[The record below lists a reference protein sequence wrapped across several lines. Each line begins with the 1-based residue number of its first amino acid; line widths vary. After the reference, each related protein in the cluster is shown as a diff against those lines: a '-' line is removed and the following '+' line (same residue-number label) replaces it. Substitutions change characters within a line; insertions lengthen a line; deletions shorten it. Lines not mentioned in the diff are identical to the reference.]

1 MKNSNTIR
9 WAITLF
15 CILFLFSVISA
26 IFLNLYV
33 PGWHF
38 FKCIRLLMLE
48 SVSLVFFLIPFLLIK
63 WNLVKKIYWL
73 FTIVLFFPNIIISYS
88 LYKYMKIRMDYSVFF
103 LLDDLMQWHL
113 IKDFITSY
121 LNLNIIKCCLLL
133 VICIV
138 FIFVLYK
145 FLKFFF
151 SLNIESKKSD
161 YYIAF
166 LVCGFLSILIL
177 GAYMTPY
184 KNKVAGFWNTPW
196 FINAFHQYLIYKN
209 KPNVLNQISEKNLS
223 EILKNF
229 KDTSKSNICGVVMI
243 GESLSR
249 VPMSMYGY
257 KRNTTPNML
266 KIIMSKNEGEI
277 IRFQGKT
284 RLKYTSPS
292 LLQALS
298 FSENNIVKKSAPIAK
313 IMNAYGVKSYM
324 LTSVYDTEF
333 ALKKLF
339 DGMIYLGG
347 IPTDVEISK
356 WHDDNLVKIFFDKM
370 NTLTSVK
377 DCIFMHFQGSHFV
390 FENKYPSK
398 FKKFDNL
405 KDVYTEQYK
414 SPKDIYTYNT
424 YDNTVLYFD
433 SIFGSIATEL
443 NKRQEPSFILYF
455 SDHGEGA
462 VVDELR
468 GATREN
474 IERIYNVPLF
484 IWFSESY
491 IKIYPE
497 VVKMMRL
504 NSDKK
509 EDVYIDE
516 AVIYMIL
523 ECMRISSK
531 TAHIKNPIG
540 YNN

>member
-1 MKNSNTIR
+1 
-9 WAITLF
+9 
-15 CILFLFSVISA
+15 
-26 IFLNLYV
+26 
-33 PGWHF
+33 
-38 FKCIRLLMLE
+38 
-48 SVSLVFFLIPFLLIK
+48 
-63 WNLVKKIYWL
+63 
-73 FTIVLFFPNIIISYS
+73 
-88 LYKYMKIRMDYSVFF
+88 
-103 LLDDLMQWHL
+103 
-113 IKDFITSY
+113 
-121 LNLNIIKCCLLL
+121 
-133 VICIV
+133 
-138 FIFVLYK
+138 
-145 FLKFFF
+145 
-151 SLNIESKKSD
+151 
-161 YYIAF
+161 
-166 LVCGFLSILIL
+166 
-177 GAYMTPY
+177 
-184 KNKVAGFWNTPW
+184 
-196 FINAFHQYLIYKN
+196 
-209 KPNVLNQISEKNLS
+209 
-223 EILKNF
+223 
-229 KDTSKSNICGVVMI
+229 
-243 GESLSR
+243 
-249 VPMSMYGY
+249 
-257 KRNTTPNML
+257 
-266 KIIMSKNEGEI
+266 
-277 IRFQGKT
+277 
-284 RLKYTSPS
+284 
-292 LLQALS
+292 
-298 FSENNIVKKSAPIAK
+298 
-313 IMNAYGVKSYM
+313 
-324 LTSVYDTEF
+324 
-333 ALKKLF
+333 
-339 DGMIYLGG
+339 
-347 IPTDVEISK
+347 
-356 WHDDNLVKIFFDKM
+356 M